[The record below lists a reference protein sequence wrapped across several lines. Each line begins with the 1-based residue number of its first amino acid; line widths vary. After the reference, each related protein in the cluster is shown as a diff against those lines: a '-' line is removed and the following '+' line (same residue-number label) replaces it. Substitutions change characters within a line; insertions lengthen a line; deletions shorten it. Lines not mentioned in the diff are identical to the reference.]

1 MAEIILTGDA
11 LEQLRHLPPESVHT
25 CVTSPP
31 YYNLRDYGA
40 AGQIGNE
47 ASVEEYLQ
55 SLVSVFREVRRVLR
69 ADGTMWV
76 NMGDSYATRSGSQ
89 PPTNTRNSCGHTA
102 KHTPR
107 GYKYKDL
114 IGVPWQLAFALRAD
128 GWYLR
133 QDIIWNKSNCM
144 PESVR
149 DRCTK
154 SHEYIFL
161 LSKSERYYFDAA
173 AISEPVT
180 STKGNART
188 FRGGGAYTGGRAH
201 DNSAQVERESH
212 GNRENQTGRRNKRD
226 VWTVSTNGFRGA
238 HFAVFPEKLIE
249 PCILAGS
256 PLGGTVLDPFAG
268 SGTTGV
274 VAKRLRRDFI
284 GCEINHDY
292 AQMAADR
299 IAAATRRNCWKWPRI
314 TWHKKKSHLR
324 PVLSTR
330 RRWQYRRRKTVRYT
344 YIISGSRT
352 EYKPEKATGPR
363 PRIAPVRVISKVTSS
378 RKGGTH
384 GLRS

>member
-1 MAEIILTGDA
+1 M
-11 LEQLRHLPPESVHT
+11 
-25 CVTSPP
+25 
-31 YYNLRDYGA
+31 
-40 AGQIGNE
+40 
-47 ASVEEYLQ
+47 EEYLQ

-69 ADGTMWV
+69 ADGTLWV
-76 NMGDSYATRSGSQ
+76 NMGDSYATRSGNQ

-161 LSKSERYYFDAA
+161 LSKAERYYFDAA
-173 AISEPVT
+173 AISEPIAE
-180 STKGNART
+180 SSAKRYLQNIEAQKGSDRQPGKTNGPMKAALPRFGGEKYGNNTTPEART
-188 FRGGGAYTGGRAH
+188 KSGKVYAPTL
-201 DNSAQVERESH
+201 
-212 GNRENQTGRRNKRD
+212 RRNKRD
-226 VWTVSTNGFRGA
+226 VWTVSTSGFRGA

-284 GCEINHDY
+284 GCEVNPDY

-299 IAAATRRNCWKWPRI
+299 IAAATP
-314 TWHKKKSHLR
+314 
-324 PVLSTR
+324 
-330 RRWQYRRRKTVRYT
+330 
-344 YIISGSRT
+344 
-352 EYKPEKATGPR
+352 
-363 PRIAPVRVISKVTSS
+363 
-378 RKGGTH
+378 
-384 GLRS
+384 